1 MKKRDKGSVSVPDAG
16 QERQAREATA
26 EVLQT
31 VPAEEAAS
39 AEQVV
44 IETKES
50 KKQSRVAKISFIWTI
65 ISMAYAIVSGATLI
79 VNDWILAPYSYILL
93 AMLCVYVVVFVAIVA
108 AFFYR
113 LTTSRLGDNLIG
125 VRENEELA
133 ESLGIDTMKNKVF
146 AFTVGGMLAGFA
158 GSFYAHYILFISPV
172 TFTITE
178 SINILVMV
186 IFGGMSTMLGP
197 ILGAI
202 ALTVLPE
209 FLRMAG
215 ALRLVIYGVALICF
229 IIWLPQGVW
238 GSLKNWHRNKQL
250 SMESKE

>member
-1 MKKRDKGSVSVPDAG
+1 
-16 QERQAREATA
+16 
-26 EVLQT
+26 
-31 VPAEEAAS
+31 
-39 AEQVV
+39 
-44 IETKES
+44 
-50 KKQSRVAKISFIWTI
+50 
-65 ISMAYAIVSGATLI
+65 
-79 VNDWILAPYSYILL
+79 
-93 AMLCVYVVVFVAIVA
+93 
-108 AFFYR
+108 
-113 LTTSRLGDNLIG
+113 
-125 VRENEELA
+125 
-133 ESLGIDTMKNKVF
+133 MKNKVF

-229 IIWLPQGVW
+229 IIWPAAGRLGKLEELAQEQAAFHGVQ
-238 GSLKNWHRNKQL
+238 RIA
-250 SMESKE
+250 

>member
-1 MKKRDKGSVSVPDAG
+1 MPRPSPINILGLNIVF
-16 QERQAREATA
+16 
-26 EVLQT
+26 
-31 VPAEEAAS
+31 
-39 AEQVV
+39 
-44 IETKES
+44 ES
-50 KKQSRVAKISFIWTI
+50 RMQ
-65 ISMAYAIVSGATLI
+65 YYYLGL
-79 VNDWILAPYSYILL
+79 
-93 AMLCVYVVVFVAIVA
+93 VFVAVVA

-113 LTTSRLGDNLIG
+113 ITTLRLGDNLIG
-125 VRENEELA
+125 VRGNEELA

-197 ILGAI
+197 ILGAM

-209 FLRMAG
+209 FLRTAG
-215 ALRLVIYGVALICF
+215 ALRHVIAD
-229 IIWLPQGVW
+229 
-238 GSLKNWHRNKQL
+238 
-250 SMESKE
+250 

>member
-1 MKKRDKGSVSVPDAG
+1 MQYYYLG
-16 QERQAREATA
+16 
-26 EVLQT
+26 L
-31 VPAEEAAS
+31 
-39 AEQVV
+39 
-44 IETKES
+44 
-50 KKQSRVAKISFIWTI
+50 
-65 ISMAYAIVSGATLI
+65 
-79 VNDWILAPYSYILL
+79 
-93 AMLCVYVVVFVAIVA
+93 VFVAVVA

-113 LTTSRLGDNLIG
+113 ITTLRLGDNLIG
-125 VRENEELA
+125 VRGNEELA

-197 ILGAI
+197 ILGAM

-209 FLRMAG
+209 FLRTAG
-215 ALRLVIYGVALICF
+215 ALRHVIAD
-229 IIWLPQGVW
+229 
-238 GSLKNWHRNKQL
+238 
-250 SMESKE
+250 

>member
-1 MKKRDKGSVSVPDAG
+1 MQYYYLG
-16 QERQAREATA
+16 
-26 EVLQT
+26 L
-31 VPAEEAAS
+31 
-39 AEQVV
+39 
-44 IETKES
+44 
-50 KKQSRVAKISFIWTI
+50 
-65 ISMAYAIVSGATLI
+65 
-79 VNDWILAPYSYILL
+79 
-93 AMLCVYVVVFVAIVA
+93 VFVAVVA

-113 LTTSRLGDNLIG
+113 ITTLRLGDNLIG
-125 VRENEELA
+125 VRGNEELA

-158 GSFYAHYILFISPV
+158 GSFYVHYILFISPV

-209 FLRMAG
+209 FLRTEG
-215 ALRLVIYGVALICF
+215 ALRHVIAD
-229 IIWLPQGVW
+229 
-238 GSLKNWHRNKQL
+238 
-250 SMESKE
+250 